1 MCGNMGSGSS
11 GGGASKFNIKEN
23 GGFTY
28 TSPDGFTAT
37 FQLREGKT
45 YNVSDLSKI
54 PQLMKTSKSISEL
67 AQTAAKNGNT
77 VTILSPAQMQARV
90 DERRREREAR
100 AGIDY
105 ELGVGVPWGNKNNR
119 RAARQGRLATRA
131 MRRR

>member
-1 MCGNMGSGSS
+1 MCGNMG
-11 GGGASKFNIKEN
+11 GGASNFNIKEN

-28 TSPDGFTAT
+28 TSPGGFTAT
-37 FQLREGKT
+37 FQLRAGKT
-45 YNVSDLSKI
+45 YNVSDLGKI

-67 AQTAAKNGNT
+67 AQTAAKSGNT

-90 DERRREREAR
+90 DERRKEREAR

-105 ELGVGVPWGNKNNR
+105 ELGGGVPWGNKNNR